1 MGHFDNNSVKASL
14 EANKN
19 CLAGDPMQL
28 SMFDLR
34 SSIRDTWKHNTYNS
48 LLMENILRGELQNP
62 NFLSAW
68 GEGLFFQNGIDR
80 GGAREGVSLI
90 GPC

>member
-34 SSIRDTWKHNTYNS
+34 SSIRDTWKHSTYNS

-68 GEGLFFQNGIDR
+68 GRACFFKTGSIEAGQER
-80 GGAREGVSLI
+80 GFLS
-90 GPC
+90 